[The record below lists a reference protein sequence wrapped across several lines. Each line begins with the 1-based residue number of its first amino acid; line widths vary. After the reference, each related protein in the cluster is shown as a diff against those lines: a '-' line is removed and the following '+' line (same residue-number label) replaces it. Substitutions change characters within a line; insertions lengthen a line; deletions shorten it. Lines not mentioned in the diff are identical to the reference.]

1 MVSDF
6 GFGIGGGGAFALVG
20 GKGGGPDFR
29 GGPPAGPG
37 GGGAEPELAGEG
49 GGGGAFSS
57 AASINNSGISS
68 GPAAN
73 LGFLGSGS
81 INLSVGRNS
90 CCSKGLLSTEITFL
104 VEFFFPKSVFS
115 QAASSSSTSCLIDG
129 CLSLGFLESAL
140 ATTAST
146 SGGKSTAGFTV
157 FIRGGCSVTVLY
169 ISFVRSGA
177 TKGRLP
183 VNISKRIT
191 AMEYRSERKSSSK
204 P

>member
-1 MVSDF
+1 M
-6 GFGIGGGGAFALVG
+6 
-20 GKGGGPDFR
+20 
-29 GGPPAGPG
+29 
-37 GGGAEPELAGEG
+37 
-49 GGGGAFSS
+49 
-57 AASINNSGISS
+57 NNSGISS

-81 INLSVGRNS
+81 SNLSVGRNS

-104 VEFFFPKSVFS
+104 VEFFFPKSVNS
-115 QAASSSSTSCLIDG
+115 QAASNSCTSCFIEG
-129 CLSLGFLESAL
+129 CLSLGFLDNAL

-146 SGGKSTAGFTV
+146 SIGKSTSGLTV

-169 ISFVRSGA
+169 MSLVRSGA

-183 VNISKRIT
+183 VNISNRMT
-191 AMEYRSERKSSSK
+191 AMEYKSDRKSSSN